1 MLIYMFFHFDVIGI
15 RLSMLLYTGIFL
27 LIMMCF
33 GIDSLSF
40 IYVAFLYLRVFHIVL
55 LISILFRQI
64 ALYF

>member
-1 MLIYMFFHFDVIGI
+1 MFFHFDVIGVH
-15 RLSMLLYTGIFL
+15 LSMLLYTGSFL
-27 LIMMCF
+27 IIMMCF

-40 IYVAFLYLRVFHIVL
+40 VYVAFLYLRVFHIVL